1 MSFRAKPRN
10 LSRQLAV
17 AAPFT
22 QSGLALLR
30 DGLASR
36 QGFEIPHYVR
46 NDSRGVGDMNTYFC
60 EQALIN
66 GHCLE
71 SRLVGR
77 R

>member
-30 DGLASR
+30 DSLASR
-36 QGFEIPHYVR
+36 QDFEIPNVVR
-46 NDSRGVGDMNTYFC
+46 NHSRGVGDMNTVLC
-60 EQALIN
+60 EQALNN